1 MAAEHRGNV
10 QVRRAVIDDAPL
22 IAALL
27 HRSFVEF
34 YSCYSPEGFASTTPS
49 AEQIKIRVNE
59 GPIWV
64 AIRDDIVV
72 GTISA
77 VPKKEG
83 LYIRSTAVDP
93 TVRGLGIGRNLLEH
107 VESYAA
113 QNGFKLLLLSTTP
126 FLTQAIQI
134 YERFGFHRSDE
145 GPHDLFGTPLFTM
158 VKVLPEARESRKR

>member
-1 MAAEHRGNV
+1 MDTEPRRNV
-10 QVRRAVIDDAPL
+10 QVRRAGINDALL

-27 HRSFVEF
+27 HRSFIEF
-34 YSCYSPEGFASTTPS
+34 YSYYSPEGFASTTPS
-49 AEQIKIRVNE
+49 AEQIKNRVNE
-59 GPIWV
+59 GPVWV

-93 TVRGLGIGRNLLEH
+93 AVRGLRIGRNLLEH
-107 VESYAA
+107 VECYAA

-126 FLTQAIQI
+126 FLTQAIQL

-158 VKVLPEARESRKR
+158 VKVLPQTRESRGR